1 MTMIP
6 GMSYAH
12 PQQGWMSSS
21 SYSDSDFFPTAA
33 PIQPCAPVVP
43 TPSAPAPQPQLQPQ
57 PVYVPATP
65 TQLVAPPTQI
75 PQEFAIRTVPQAVM
89 HTQQGFPQQPS
100 GPFRRSQWELKE
112 GFIQSMSETPFQTSI
127 FRKCVLSRNIFN
139 KNALLTS
146 SSSHFNTAH
155 FQNPD
160 FQPEEW
166 HPEDE
171 YITTSSR
178 SSKHRNSG

>member
-1 MTMIP
+1 LLYTLQDLPPSSAPAAIPTYLQYASQPHHEPAYNLDVSDFMTMIP
-6 GMSYAH
+6 GMSYANPH
-12 PQQGWMSSS
+12 AQQGWMSSS
-21 SYSDSDFFPTAA
+21 SYADSDFFSTPA

-43 TPSAPAPQPQLQPQ
+43 TPSAPAPQPQLQSQ

-75 PQEFAIRTVPQAVM
+75 TQEFAIRTVPQAVM

-127 FRKCVLSRNIFN
+127 FRK
-139 KNALLTS
+139 
-146 SSSHFNTAH
+146 
-155 FQNPD
+155 
-160 FQPEEW
+160 
-166 HPEDE
+166 
-171 YITTSSR
+171 
-178 SSKHRNSG
+178 